1 MDAFEL
7 SEKILKLDIN
17 VVTLYLVLFQLVAMG
32 KDGIYSKI
40 WGGILR

>member
-17 VVTLYLVLFQLVAMG
+17 VVTLYLVIFQLVAMG
-32 KDGIYSKI
+32 KDGILKM
-40 WGGILR
+40 